1 MARLFLPF
9 SLCVAAPFPTPRQ
22 KKKAEREHSIRFSFV
37 KRDTFVKPQFRSVV
51 TGVVKISSLF
61 PLFPLFVYAIAY
73 GPAKDS
79 NPLST

>member
-1 MARLFLPF
+1 MGRLFLPF
-9 SLCVAAPFPTPRQ
+9 SLRVAAPFPTPRQ
-22 KKKAEREHSIRFSFV
+22 RKKVEREHSIRFSFV

-51 TGVVKISSLF
+51 TGVVKISNAM
-61 PLFPLFVYAIAY
+61 FPLFVYAIAY

>member
-1 MARLFLPF
+1 MVRLFLPL
-9 SLCVAAPFPTPRQ
+9 SLSVAAPSPTPRK

-37 KRDTFVKPQFRSVV
+37 KRDTFVKPQFRCVV
-51 TGVVKISSLF
+51 TGVVKISNAM
-61 PLFPLFVYAIAY
+61 FPLFVYAVAY

>member
-1 MARLFLPF
+1 MARLFIPF
-9 SLCVAAPFPTPRQ
+9 SLCVAAPSPTPRQ

-51 TGVVKISSLF
+51 TGVVKISSAM
-61 PLFPLFVYAIAY
+61 FPLFVYAIAY